1 MERLSDYLVFCDMDN
16 TLLTAKEG
24 IPACNRSV
32 IRLFTAMGGRFTV
45 ASGRPP
51 ESIRAALGDIELSLP
66 AISCNGSLLYDF
78 QANRVLRRSCLNQ
91 EQAAAA
97 IADMLQKFPKIG
109 VEVMA
114 GAGEMY
120 VVHASSYTHA
130 HQVDEHME
138 SVACPLENV
147 PDGWLKVV
155 FAGDPETIR
164 KAGQYA
170 KTRYFGRDNYF
181 LPTNQI
187 YLEIMPSGISKA
199 AGMEELCHI
208 LNENI
213 KKTIVIGDY
222 YNDLEIMKKAGYS
235 VAVANAPSEVKAAAN
250 EVTNCGLHRRRGG
263 RVPLQADQ
271 QGGGRMKHRE
281 SEQTQL
287 RVSRLLNRDSV
298 MLHAEMPSVQTALET
313 LVELQ
318 ESNGV
323 ITNGTAYYKAVCE
336 RERAG
341 GTTAIGEGLAIP
353 HACNAGVASLGLAAL
368 TLTRGLDWG
377 AADGK
382 LVDMIFMVAVPP
394 DRQSDH
400 LLILARLVNL
410 LSDHRLTE
418 KLRMA
423 DTREAFIRILNQTEA
438 AIFA

>member
-78 QANRVLRRSCLNQ
+78 QTNRVLRRSCLNQ

-97 IADMLQKFPKIG
+97 IADMLQKFPKI
-109 VEVMA
+109 
-114 GAGEMY
+114 
-120 VVHASSYTHA
+120 
-130 HQVDEHME
+130 
-138 SVACPLENV
+138 
-147 PDGWLKVV
+147 
-155 FAGDPETIR
+155 
-164 KAGQYA
+164 
-170 KTRYFGRDNYF
+170 GRDNYF

-250 EVTNCGLHRRRGG
+250 EVTNCDCTGG
-263 RVPLQADQ
+263 AVGEFLY
-271 QGGGRMKHRE
+271 KLI
-281 SEQTQL
+281 SK
-287 RVSRLLNRDSV
+287 
-298 MLHAEMPSVQTALET
+298 
-313 LVELQ
+313 VE
-318 ESNGV
+318 GV
-323 ITNGTAYYKAVCE
+323 
-336 RERAG
+336 
-341 GTTAIGEGLAIP
+341 
-353 HACNAGVASLGLAAL
+353 
-368 TLTRGLDWG
+368 
-377 AADGK
+377 
-382 LVDMIFMVAVPP
+382 
-394 DRQSDH
+394 
-400 LLILARLVNL
+400 
-410 LSDHRLTE
+410 
-418 KLRMA
+418 
-423 DTREAFIRILNQTEA
+423 
-438 AIFA
+438 

>member
-78 QANRVLRRSCLNQ
+78 QTNRVLRRSCLNQ

-250 EVTNCGLHRRRGG
+250 EVTNCDCTGG
-263 RVPLQADQ
+263 AVGEFLY
-271 QGGGRMKHRE
+271 KLISKVE
-281 SEQTQL
+281 
-287 RVSRLLNRDSV
+287 
-298 MLHAEMPSVQTALET
+298 
-313 LVELQ
+313 ELQ

>member
-78 QANRVLRRSCLNQ
+78 QTNRVLRRSCLNQ

-181 LPTNQI
+181 LPTRSTWKLCLPASAKQP
-187 YLEIMPSGISKA
+187 EWKSFAIS
-199 AGMEELCHI
+199 
-208 LNENI
+208 
-213 KKTIVIGDY
+213 
-222 YNDLEIMKKAGYS
+222 
-235 VAVANAPSEVKAAAN
+235 
-250 EVTNCGLHRRRGG
+250 
-263 RVPLQADQ
+263 
-271 QGGGRMKHRE
+271 
-281 SEQTQL
+281 
-287 RVSRLLNRDSV
+287 
-298 MLHAEMPSVQTALET
+298 
-313 LVELQ
+313 
-318 ESNGV
+318 
-323 ITNGTAYYKAVCE
+323 
-336 RERAG
+336 
-341 GTTAIGEGLAIP
+341 
-353 HACNAGVASLGLAAL
+353 
-368 TLTRGLDWG
+368 
-377 AADGK
+377 
-382 LVDMIFMVAVPP
+382 
-394 DRQSDH
+394 
-400 LLILARLVNL
+400 
-410 LSDHRLTE
+410 
-418 KLRMA
+418 
-423 DTREAFIRILNQTEA
+423 
-438 AIFA
+438 

>member
-78 QANRVLRRSCLNQ
+78 QTNRVLRRSCLNQ
-91 EQAAAA
+91 EQATAA

-109 VEVMA
+109 AEVMA

-170 KTRYFGRDNYF
+170 KTRYFGRD
-181 LPTNQI
+181 
-187 YLEIMPSGISKA
+187 
-199 AGMEELCHI
+199 I

-250 EVTNCGLHRRRGG
+250 EVTNCDCTGG
-263 RVPLQADQ
+263 AVGEFLY
-271 QGGGRMKHRE
+271 KLI
-281 SEQTQL
+281 SK
-287 RVSRLLNRDSV
+287 
-298 MLHAEMPSVQTALET
+298 
-313 LVELQ
+313 VE
-318 ESNGV
+318 GV
-323 ITNGTAYYKAVCE
+323 
-336 RERAG
+336 
-341 GTTAIGEGLAIP
+341 
-353 HACNAGVASLGLAAL
+353 
-368 TLTRGLDWG
+368 
-377 AADGK
+377 
-382 LVDMIFMVAVPP
+382 
-394 DRQSDH
+394 
-400 LLILARLVNL
+400 
-410 LSDHRLTE
+410 
-418 KLRMA
+418 
-423 DTREAFIRILNQTEA
+423 
-438 AIFA
+438 

>member
-78 QANRVLRRSCLNQ
+78 QTNRVLRRSCLNQ

-155 FAGDPETIR
+155 FAGNPEMIR

-222 YNDLEIMKKAGYS
+222 YNDLEIMKK
-235 VAVANAPSEVKAAAN
+235 
-250 EVTNCGLHRRRGG
+250 R
-263 RVPLQADQ
+263 
-271 QGGGRMKHRE
+271 
-281 SEQTQL
+281 
-287 RVSRLLNRDSV
+287 
-298 MLHAEMPSVQTALET
+298 
-313 LVELQ
+313 
-318 ESNGV
+318 
-323 ITNGTAYYKAVCE
+323 
-336 RERAG
+336 
-341 GTTAIGEGLAIP
+341 AIP
-353 HACNAGVASLGLAAL
+353 WLWPM
-368 TLTRGLDWG
+368 RRP
-377 AADGK
+377 K
-382 LVDMIFMVAVPP
+382 
-394 DRQSDH
+394 
-400 LLILARLVNL
+400 
-410 LSDHRLTE
+410 
-418 KLRMA
+418 
-423 DTREAFIRILNQTEA
+423 
-438 AIFA
+438 